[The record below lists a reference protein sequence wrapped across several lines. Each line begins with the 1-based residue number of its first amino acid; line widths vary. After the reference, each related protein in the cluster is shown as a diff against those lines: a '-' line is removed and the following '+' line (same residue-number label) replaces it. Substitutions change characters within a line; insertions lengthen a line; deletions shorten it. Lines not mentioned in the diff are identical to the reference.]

1 MIGQDQLRRIFAP
14 LTGDAA
20 PRVCDTLAGNVNTI
34 LKVAAN
40 GRTYGLRIRT
50 QEHIYR
56 YEADLIKEVFVSW
69 LLNPAHAGASD
80 ADKARAL
87 ARLHAARRGPGLK
100 RGDIEPAGV
109 AYNCSR
115 EIIPHPYFI
124 YEWVDGEPLWNTP
137 DPQAYAAA
145 GAALTRL
152 HRVRF
157 EAVYTDFFG
166 IGKRPQAWPNRF
178 RAAMEKERNE
188 AAGRGL
194 DPGLVRA
201 VAHVFPFPSAAT
213 RIDPAY
219 GPCLVHNDFAPANI
233 LMQVCQESQ
242 GDADEHTDEARLAAV
257 IDWDNAVVDLAPLDF
272 VKMKH
277 WTVRAADG
285 RLTPDP
291 ALFAAFVTGYGD
303 RGEEIVASRLFVC
316 CEALWLLRVFNFE
329 ASKRERGLGPAP
341 GYPPAAH
348 YAGALAQVLDH
359 LNSEHFVAET

>member
-20 PRVCDTLAGNVNTI
+20 PRVRDTLADNVNTI
-34 LKVAAN
+34 LKVEAN
-40 GRTYGLRIRT
+40 GRIYGLRIRT
-50 QEHIYR
+50 QERVYR

-69 LLNPAHAGASD
+69 LLDPAHAGASD
-80 ADKARAL
+80 IEKARVL
-87 ARLHAARRGPGLK
+87 ERLHAARRGLGLE
-100 RGDIEPAGV
+100 RGSIEPAGV
-109 AYNCSR
+109 AYDCSR
-115 EIIPHPYFI
+115 EIISHPYFV

-137 DPQAYAAA
+137 NPQAYAAA
-145 GAALTRL
+145 GAALARL

-157 EAVYTDFFG
+157 EAVYADFFG
-166 IGKRPQAWPNRF
+166 IGKTPLAWPDRF
-178 RAAMEKERNE
+178 RTAMEKERNE

-194 DPGLVRA
+194 DPSLVRA
-201 VAHVFPFPSAAT
+201 VGRLLPSAET
-213 RIDPAY
+213 PIDPAS
-219 GPCLVHNDFAPANI
+219 GPCLVHNDFAPANV
-233 LMQVCQESQ
+233 LMQVSQESE
-242 GDADEHTDEARLAAV
+242 GHGDEHTDEARLAAV

-277 WTVRAADG
+277 WTSRASDG

-303 RGEEIVASRLFVC
+303 RGPEIVESHIFAC

-348 YAGALAQVLDH
+348 YADALAQVLDRLH
-359 LNSEHFVAET
+359 PGSTAG

>member
-14 LTGDAA
+14 LTGDAV
-20 PRVCDTLAGNVNTI
+20 PRVRDTLVGNVNTI

-50 QEHIYR
+50 QERIYR

-69 LLNPAHAGASD
+69 LLDPTHAGASD

-87 ARLHAARRGPGLK
+87 ARLHAARRGPGLEQ
-100 RGDIEPAGV
+100 GGIEPAGV
-109 AYNCSR
+109 AYDCSR
-115 EIIPHPYFI
+115 EILPHPYFI

-137 DPQAYAAA
+137 NPQAYAAA
-145 GAALTRL
+145 GAALARL

-157 EAVYTDFFG
+157 EAVYADFFG
-166 IGKRPQAWPNRF
+166 IGKTPLAWPDRF
-178 RAAMEKERNE
+178 RTAMEKERNE

-201 VAHVFPFPSAAT
+201 VAHVFPPAELP
-213 RIDPAY
+213 IDPAY
-219 GPCLVHNDFAPANI
+219 GPCLVHNDFAPANV
-233 LMQVCQESQ
+233 LMRV
-242 GDADEHTDEARLAAV
+242 DDKKKHDEEARLAAV
-257 IDWDNAVVDLAPLDF
+257 IDWDNAVVDLVPLDF

-291 ALFAAFVTGYGD
+291 VLFAAFVTGYGD

-329 ASKRERGLGPAP
+329 ASKQERGIGPAP

-348 YAGALAQVLDH
+348 YAEALAQVIDR
-359 LNSEHFVAET
+359 LNSKHFVTET

>member
-1 MIGQDQLRRIFAP
+1 MIGQDHLRRIFAP

-20 PRVCDTLAGNVNTI
+20 PRVRDTLTGNVNTI
-34 LKVAAN
+34 LKVEAN

-69 LLNPAHAGASD
+69 LLDPAHAETSD
-80 ADKARAL
+80 ADKARTL
-87 ARLHAARRGPGLK
+87 ARLYAARRGPGLE
-100 RGDIEPAGV
+100 RGGIEPAGV
-109 AYNCSR
+109 AYDCSR
-115 EIIPHPYFI
+115 EIIPYPYFI

-137 DPQAYAAA
+137 DPQTYAAA
-145 GAALTRL
+145 GAALARL

-157 EAVYTDFFG
+157 EAVYADFFG
-166 IGKRPQAWPNRF
+166 IGKTPLAWPDRF

-201 VAHVFPFPSAAT
+201 VAHLSPPAEAQ
-213 RIDPAY
+213 IAPAY

-233 LMQVCQESQ
+233 LMRVDDKEKH
-242 GDADEHTDEARLAAV
+242 DAEARLAAV

-272 VKMKH
+272 VKMKY
-277 WTVRAADG
+277 WTGRDDDG

-291 ALFAAFVTGYGD
+291 ALFAAFITGYGA
-303 RGEEIVASRLFVC
+303 RGEEIVASRLLTC

-329 ASKRERGLGPAP
+329 ASKQERGLGPAP
-341 GYPPAAH
+341 GYPPAEH
-348 YAGALAQVLDH
+348 YAGALAQVLDRLH
-359 LNSEHFVAET
+359 TDPPAG